1 MANQRNVPLQ
11 LEVRAHHDA
20 RRLGRRRDNI
30 RDDHASMRLKKMK
43 IGNVSK
49 ARPGEGR
56 LSEEIVNGTYK
67 VLPLEDSDDTI
78 GSMVYRCTF
87 CGALKYLRETLS
99 MCCMKGLL
107 SNVPVFPRPTPEIER
122 LIHNDSEESSVFR
135 KFSRTINNGV
145 SMSSLRVTQ
154 PDHLNCSGVIFQGK
168 IYHSLGPRD
177 YAENETPKFAQL
189 YIHDST
195 DDTTLRICICH

>member
-122 LIHNDSEESSVFR
+122 LIHNDSEESSVFH
-135 KFSRTINNGV
+135 
-145 SMSSLRVTQ
+145 
-154 PDHLNCSGVIFQGK
+154 HLDQGIMK
-168 IYHSLGPRD
+168 KM
-177 YAENETPKFAQL
+177 KFAQL
-189 YIHDST
+189 YIHDSI
-195 DDTTLRICICH
+195 DDTTLRYENLYLPLSTSNREKELIKSILENEN